1 MVKVVWV
8 KGHAGNKG
16 NEEADAAAD
25 QGHFGA
31 VWDLNQSQH
40 NDMHCHATFN
50 NAPAED
56 DLRQTL
62 KLQTAA
68 RTHQVWLAQNRT
80 QEHIKDWTAIDWS
93 ATMAIV
99 HDRNPPKALYTSVA
113 DCQKRAHRM
122 KKLHGMLPTQSYMKH
137 WQPDL
142 YTTDT
147 CRVCE
152 QERED
157 TAHLWQ
163 CPATR
168 DTQHEIWTEA
178 ISNVNDIGMRKWR
191 KDIKKWREEEAKARE
206 KGRDTSRR
214 NAPKFSSMEEDYIW
228 NSLALEVSG
237 VKEIQRNGG
246 EDPEVEEDEEMEEIP
261 VWSVQDIYHGLTP
274 KSIGKTWKSVFETT
288 QSIASYMAGRFVSA
302 IEEAGRTEIWN
313 KRCKVTV
320 DWEKAHGISAM
331 SKRAGRRNCAE
342 GHRRS
347 SIDFMGPTLR
357 PRRALNVK
365 ESHRVADDR
374 VRDSYLGRVQLDV
387 MERLGGM
394 KFLMTMDCG

>member
-1 MVKVVWV
+1 
-8 KGHAGNKG
+8 
-16 NEEADAAAD
+16 
-25 QGHFGA
+25 
-31 VWDLNQSQH
+31 
-40 NDMHCHATFN
+40 
-50 NAPAED
+50 
-56 DLRQTL
+56 
-62 KLQTAA
+62 
-68 RTHQVWLAQNRT
+68 
-80 QEHIKDWTAIDWS
+80 
-93 ATMAIV
+93 
-99 HDRNPPKALYTSVA
+99 
-113 DCQKRAHRM
+113 
-122 KKLHGMLPTQSYMKH
+122 
-137 WQPDL
+137 
-142 YTTDT
+142 
-147 CRVCE
+147 
-152 QERED
+152 
-157 TAHLWQ
+157 
-163 CPATR
+163 
-168 DTQHEIWTEA
+168 
-178 ISNVNDIGMRKWR
+178 MRKWR
-191 KDIKKWREEEAKARE
+191 KDIKRWREEEAKDRE

-246 EDPEVEEDEEMEEIP
+246 EDPEVEEDEDMEEIP